1 MRHITLS
8 ALSLILVTGAASA
21 QGVDTSSLHSV
32 DDANVMGP
40 DGDKIGEVEEI
51 LVDDSGSP
59 VAAVIEAGGFLD
71 IGDEDIVVSLD
82 ELTFENGDYTT
93 SMTEEELEELPT
105 RDD

>member
-1 MRHITLS
+1 MPTP
-8 ALSLILVTGAASA
+8 TGHTRAIRASRA
-21 QGVDTSSLHSV
+21 IGTDVYNSDH
-32 DDANVMGP
+32 
-40 DGDKIGEVEEI
+40 DKIGEVEEI

-105 RDD
+105 WDD